1 MEYFWKIIC
10 FCCLVTLCCS
20 CSDSE
25 NEPNAP
31 DPNGYRTNP
40 QLSELW
46 DKIKVRE
53 SSVESRDIF
62 SFLLEAAA
70 CNWDQTKLK
79 SAILFAQDMQH
90 RDPNHRYYGN
100 FLTVQ
105 GPEPSDPDQNAVQF
119 CMENGILLRM
129 LYWDKLNAENK
140 ALLQD
145 IIDLAVIAVRRQDVL
160 VTYTNMYCMKMWNM
174 IAMGETLGIADMAS
188 EGYEMLKTWMKYTS
202 KNGIWEHNS
211 PTYSGIAAADLSL
224 IAKYSAREDIR
235 KEASVAIEYFS
246 YTLFANCIN
255 QGVYLGGPHS
265 RDYNRLISQ
274 GNTDQYMKHYL
285 KGYELSFI
293 KSLSAW
299 EPADEAKNVVNKIP
313 RMVAWRFGELDT
325 QVAYSYYG
333 NKFNI
338 GCMERT
344 WGPDHKVL
352 VANVSSK
359 DNPLVVNTALV
370 VEGRSDP
377 YGDKKLT
384 TGQGIAKARQLTE
397 YLLSCAQKENEVVC
411 VVATDGKERTDTEK
425 LCSHVLIPASKIDGL
440 WDGNSKLEQL
450 DNISSRALSDT
461 KTFFV
466 RFEDVVIGI
475 RFLLAKDVYGR
486 DVPVNLINDNKKVS
500 VGKAMRLTVEHS
512 TSRPSSHGVLGMW
525 WRVKEGL
532 DDTQFAAFRKEMME
546 APVTVDVQG
555 DTYTVKVT
563 SPDKGELGVKTKGNN
578 RENQENLAIYGA
590 DKLPDGSIFSVDGAN
605 AVQRIWNKSS
615 YLK

>member
-145 IIDLAVIAVRRQDVL
+145 IIDLAVMAVRRQDVL

-188 EGYEMLKTWMKYTS
+188 E
-202 KNGIWEHNS
+202 
-211 PTYSGIAAADLSL
+211 
-224 IAKYSAREDIR
+224 
-235 KEASVAIEYFS
+235 
-246 YTLFANCIN
+246 
-255 QGVYLGGPHS
+255 
-265 RDYNRLISQ
+265 
-274 GNTDQYMKHYL
+274 
-285 KGYELSFI
+285 
-293 KSLSAW
+293 
-299 EPADEAKNVVNKIP
+299 
-313 RMVAWRFGELDT
+313 
-325 QVAYSYYG
+325 
-333 NKFNI
+333 
-338 GCMERT
+338 
-344 WGPDHKVL
+344 
-352 VANVSSK
+352 
-359 DNPLVVNTALV
+359 
-370 VEGRSDP
+370 
-377 YGDKKLT
+377 
-384 TGQGIAKARQLTE
+384 
-397 YLLSCAQKENEVVC
+397 
-411 VVATDGKERTDTEK
+411 
-425 LCSHVLIPASKIDGL
+425 
-440 WDGNSKLEQL
+440 
-450 DNISSRALSDT
+450 
-461 KTFFV
+461 
-466 RFEDVVIGI
+466 
-475 RFLLAKDVYGR
+475 
-486 DVPVNLINDNKKVS
+486 
-500 VGKAMRLTVEHS
+500 
-512 TSRPSSHGVLGMW
+512 
-525 WRVKEGL
+525 
-532 DDTQFAAFRKEMME
+532 
-546 APVTVDVQG
+546 
-555 DTYTVKVT
+555 
-563 SPDKGELGVKTKGNN
+563 
-578 RENQENLAIYGA
+578 
-590 DKLPDGSIFSVDGAN
+590 
-605 AVQRIWNKSS
+605 
-615 YLK
+615 